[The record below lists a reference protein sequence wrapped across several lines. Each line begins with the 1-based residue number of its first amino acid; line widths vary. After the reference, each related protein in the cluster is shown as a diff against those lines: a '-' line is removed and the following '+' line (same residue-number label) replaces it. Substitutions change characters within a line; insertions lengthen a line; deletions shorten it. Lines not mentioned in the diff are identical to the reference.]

1 MPKERRVFCSDVCR
15 IAFQGEQL
23 TSTIGVLNS
32 VKDTPYVAPDVPPI
46 AVTPLPADYTLEQYQ
61 AEIAPALARVP
72 VASIRRAMGLSYAYC
87 KRIRR
92 GDVVPH
98 VSHWAAL
105 RALID
110 LNNTTPDQYSS
121 E

>member
-1 MPKERRVFCSDVCR
+1 VPKERRVFCSDTCR
-15 IAFQGEQL
+15 IALQGTQL
-23 TSTIGVLNS
+23 TSTIDALNNGQ
-32 VKDTPYVAPDVPPI
+32 VAPPVAPEVPPI
-46 AVTPLPADYTLEQYQ
+46 DAPPLPADYTLEQYQ
-61 AEIAPALARVP
+61 QEITPALTHVP
-72 VASIRRAMGLSYAYC
+72 VAYIRRATGLSYAYC

-105 RALID
+105 RALG
-110 LNNTTPDQYSS
+110 